1 MSIYIEVGDRFVVT
15 SDQFQFIL
23 QEKKTSVTGKNAG
36 KEWLSTVGYY
46 PRLSQLITGLMR
58 HGALTCDARCLGEL
72 NAQIER
78 TAHECAEAFAAC
90 KAAK

>member
-46 PRLSQLITGLMR
+46 PRLSQLITGLMM
-58 HGALTCDARCLGEL
+58 HGALTCEARCLGEL

-78 TAHECAEAFAAC
+78 TARECAKAFAAG